1 VPEIQLRE
9 IPVAVLIGLA
19 GVSFGASAFF
29 FGYYDASVWEPLA
42 LAWLCLAFGLVLA
55 GRAMPSRTGMVAV
68 AGLAGLWLWS
78 LLSTRWAESADGAVT
93 DANRWLL
100 YAAVLVALLSLV
112 RTRREARLL
121 TGAATAGVL
130 VVVGYVVVRLLGGD
144 GSSLFS
150 EGRLNQP
157 LNYINGDGTYLLIGF
172 WPLIA
177 VAERARSPFVAAAAA
192 AAAVPVATTVVLT
205 QSRGAIAAFV
215 ASAIAL
221 FAIVPGRTRR
231 GWALVAV
238 ALGLLVA
245 AGPLSDVISGSLPS
259 GASGPPGDDLRRVA
273 VASLLGGALAGVVWG
288 IARAFASE
296 LSSRSDPTYARLG
309 RGATVALVVV
319 ALVGATA
326 AMLPVHKRVDQI
338 RDQYHAFTNLGG
350 VSGGSRLLSGG
361 GKRYDLWR
369 IGWHQFRDHPVR
381 GIGAGNYDRTYFVER
396 KSDQY
401 VLQAHSIEL
410 QTLGETGLVGGA
422 ALAAFL
428 GAVLVAF
435 WRTARRRDVT
445 GDPALAVAAGGIFIV
460 WLGHTSVDWMHLIPG
475 LTGIA
480 LCAAAAL
487 LVAPPAQPSE
497 AMRPLWS
504 RPLVA
509 IPVAIAIAAG
519 AYSIARPALAL
530 KLRSDGHDHLASD
543 PVAAIRD
550 AQDSLAL
557 DDEPVDT
564 YYLEAAGYAR
574 LDLYRQARGTL
585 LEAVRREP
593 HNYVTWALLGDL
605 ARRHGD
611 RAAARSAYHRA
622 HQLNPRGEI

>member
-9 IPVAVLIGLA
+9 IPAKVLIGLA
-19 GVSFGASAFF
+19 GAGFGVSAFF
-29 FGYYDASVWEPLA
+29 FGFYDASVWEPLA
-42 LAWLCLAFGLVLA
+42 LGWLCLALGLLLA
-55 GRAMPSRTGMVAV
+55 GRALPSRTGMIAV
-68 AGLAGLWLWS
+68 AGLVGLWLWS
-78 LLSTRWAESADGAVT
+78 LLSTRWAESADQAVT

-112 RTRREARLL
+112 RTRLEARLL
-121 TGAATAGVL
+121 VGAATAGALAVA
-130 VVVGYVVVRLLGGD
+130 GYVLVRLLGGD
-144 GSSLFS
+144 GASLFS
-150 EGRLNQP
+150 EGRLNEP

-177 VAERARSPFVAAAAA
+177 VAERARFALAAAAAA
-192 AAAVPVATTVVLT
+192 AAAVPVATLVVLT
-205 QSRGAIAAFV
+205 QSRGAILAFAV
-215 ASAIAL
+215 STIAML
-221 FAIVPGRTRR
+221 AIVPGRTRR

-245 AGPLSDVISGSLPS
+245 AGPLSDVVSASLPS
-259 GASGPPGDDLRRVA
+259 GAAGAPEHDLRRVA
-273 VASLLGGALAGVVWG
+273 VAGLLGGALTGVVWG
-288 IARAFASE
+288 IACAFASE
-296 LSSRSDPTYARLG
+296 LSRRPGPTHARLG
-309 RGATVALVVV
+309 RSATVALVVV
-319 ALVGATA
+319 ALIGGTA
-326 AMLPVHKRVDQI
+326 ALLPVHKRVDQI
-338 RDQYHAFTNLGG
+338 SDQYHTFTNLGG
-350 VSGGSRLLSGG
+350 TGGGSRLLSGG

-369 IGWHQFRDHPVR
+369 IAWHQFRDHPVR
-381 GIGAGNYDRTYFVER
+381 GIGAGNYDRTYFLER

-410 QTLGETGLVGGA
+410 QTLGETGLVGAA

-435 WRTARRRDVT
+435 WRMARRRDLT

-460 WLGHTSVDWMHLIPG
+460 WLAHSSVDWMHLIPG

-487 LVAPPAQPSE
+487 CAAPPAQGRE
-497 AMRPLWS
+497 AGRPLWS

-509 IPVAIAIAAG
+509 VGVAVAIAAG

-530 KLRSDGHDHLASD
+530 KLRSDGHDRLTSD
-543 PVAAIRD
+543 PAAAIRD
-550 AQDSLAL
+550 ARDSLAL
-557 DDEPVDT
+557 DDEPVAT

-574 LDLYRQARGTL
+574 LDLYRQARAAL
-585 LEAVRREP
+585 REAVRREP

-611 RAAARSAYHRA
+611 RAAARSAYRRA
-622 HQLNPRGEI
+622 HQLNPRGSI